1 MSKILS
7 IRILN
12 KVVTEEGK
20 ITPGS
25 LGLEDKV
32 IKEEPVLIDDGEY
45 PAIFQDHPISDEEFE
60 DAISV
65 IVTHAMQRQL
75 HTVTV
80 DLNVHNKIIEERN
93 KPLRISLEELS
104 AMFGGREIVIV
115 GSKSETG
122 CTDDKNEKPVGC
134 GIDG

>member
-12 KVVTEEGK
+12 KIVTEEGK

-32 IKEEPVLIDDGEY
+32 VKEESVLIDDGEY
-45 PAIFQDHPISDEEFE
+45 PAIFQDHPVTDEEFE

-115 GSKSETG
+115 GNKSETG
-122 CTDDKNEKPVGC
+122 CTDDKNENLIGC